1 MNKITLNAREL
12 QDVMNLFNKINEPTL
27 CTDFESISLEQSG
40 ESGIGSIL
48 KATMYIKHKD
58 VEGEFTV
65 IISDESNW

>member
-12 QDVMNLFNKINEPTL
+12 QDIMDMFNKINEPTR
-27 CTDFESISLEQSG
+27 CTEFESIILEQSG

-48 KATMYIKHKD
+48 KATMNIRHKE

-65 IISDESNW
+65 IITDEGNW